1 MYTRKIDSLPR
12 YYAVVPDLV
21 CYGKVIG
28 GGMPIGAVGGRT
40 EVMGRFADAVNGLFP
55 VADELR

>member
-1 MYTRKIDSLPR
+1 M
-12 YYAVVPDLV
+12 VPDLV